1 LKISLAFNKSF
12 VSQVG
17 FVNSLAFAK
26 SAKFLVA
33 GVGQVLKLLN
43 SACITLFFLLWYTFY
58 LIFSLALLRVW
69 REGEGEALGGR
80 ELREK

>member
-1 LKISLAFNKSF
+1 
-12 VSQVG
+12 
-17 FVNSLAFAK
+17 VNSLAFAK

-58 LIFSLALLRVW
+58 LIFSLALLAGLEGRG
-69 REGEGEALGGR
+69 GEGFGGMGV
-80 ELREK
+80 EEKIEKSSIFFEIVIL